1 MTPLK
6 FVLVVILLSTF
17 RGSAQEL
24 TDYRWKNRVLLL
36 FDESWE
42 SVAIKSQLEKFSK
55 VREEMVDRDLI
66 LFIVT
71 HKGIFTESGRPQD
84 MLLKDAYDTANV
96 SEKFKGIVL
105 IGKDGGIKL
114 KKDLEINPQLVFDL
128 VDSMPMRKAEMQSS
142 KKH

>member
-17 RGSAQEL
+17 KGSAQEL

-36 FDESWE
+36 FDESWK
-42 SVAIKSQLEKFSK
+42 SGAIKSQLEKFSK

-71 HKGIFTESGRPQD
+71 HKGIFEESRRPQD
-84 MLLKDAYDTANV
+84 MLLKDVYNTTNT
-96 SEKFKGIVL
+96 SEKFKGVVL
-105 IGKDGGIKL
+105 IGKDGGVKL
-114 KKDLEINPQLVFDL
+114 KKDFDINPQFVFDL
-128 VDSMPMRKAEMQSS
+128 IDSMPMRRAEMQSS